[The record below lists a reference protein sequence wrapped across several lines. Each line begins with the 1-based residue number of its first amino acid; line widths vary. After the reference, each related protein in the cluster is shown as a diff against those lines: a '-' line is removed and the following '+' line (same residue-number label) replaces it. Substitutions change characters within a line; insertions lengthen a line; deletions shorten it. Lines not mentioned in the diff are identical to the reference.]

1 MNLNF
6 FHLKHYPFMDSPEA
20 LFFFMSI
27 SHKKALDAILHGV
40 ETRQGIVVILGEQG
54 MGKTTM
60 LQTAARILT
69 QQGQKV
75 LSWLKPPV
83 SFPTLLQT
91 LVQDLGGEASAETVP
106 ELRTRME
113 SLLLADRLAGRPV
126 VLLIDNAHYLPLET
140 LEQFL
145 LLNEQEFAA
154 GKGQLL
160 QVVLFGKPALAK
172 SLQTSECQHLQRCI
186 TTLAP
191 LTKKESRAYIEQR
204 LAKVATRQTPLFT
217 TWALRRI
224 VKVAKGEPQLL
235 NILCTDALQAG
246 VQYRRKPI
254 PLRLARLVTP
264 EYRNPKLALFVRWGL
279 VSVAS
284 LAIFAWL
291 LQGADTPSPRS
302 VKVPDMVRAL
312 LSPPAPTAVKNSSTA
327 PASLHLE
334 PALPYLPAL
343 PASRPPDVPEEKASA
358 VPLAPNTATAEQ
370 TPAAVS
376 PGPAESQ
383 QTPPASS
390 APPAPPAPLPQEP
403 QDTNSTGAPRVV
415 CVRSQRGGYQEKE
428 ILLIDYD
435 KPAVRRLVADGA
447 LNLAPLLSP
456 DGTML
461 AYTSYRRGFPIL
473 YLRHLRTGEDTR
485 VTSDPGIALAGSW
498 SPDMRYLAF
507 SQSIAGNSDIYLYD
521 VRQARVQR
529 LTSHAGIDISPSFA
543 PDGQR
548 LVFASNRD
556 GSLQIYRTDMQGS
569 PPVRLTHSGE
579 FNTAPAWSP
588 RHDTI
593 AYLGRSD
600 NRGLDLY
607 TIQADGSNRQRL
619 TSQGIS
625 EDSPTWAPDGRV
637 LMYSSVR
644 GGVQQLRLIRVDSRE
659 EQALADNKISCQSP
673 QWIAASTR

>member
-1 MNLNF
+1 MDLNYF
-6 FHLKHYPFMDSPEA
+6 QLKRYPFIDSPEA
-20 LFFFMSI
+20 LFFFMSL
-27 SHKKALDAILHGV
+27 SHRKVLDAILHGV

-54 MGKTTM
+54 MGKTTL

-69 QQGQKV
+69 QKGQKV

-91 LVQDLGGEASAETVP
+91 LVHDLGGDASVETVP

-113 SLLLADRLAGRPV
+113 SLLVADRLAGRPV
-126 VLLIDNAHYLPLET
+126 VLLIDNADYLPLET
-140 LEQFL
+140 LAQFL
-145 LLNEQEFAA
+145 LLNEQELSARN
-154 GKGQLL
+154 GPLL

-172 SLQTSECQHLQRCI
+172 ALQTSECQHLQRCI
-186 TTLAP
+186 TVLAP

-204 LAKVATRQTPLFT
+204 LAKVTTRQTPLFT

-284 LAIFAWL
+284 LVIFGWL
-291 LQGADTPSPRS
+291 LQDADTPSVRS
-302 VKVPDMVRAL
+302 AKVTDMARAP
-312 LSPPAPTAVKNSSTA
+312 LSQPAPAATKSPPPAPA
-327 PASLHLE
+327 PLRLE

-343 PASRPPDVPEEKASA
+343 PASRPPDLPEDKASG
-358 VPLAPNTATAEQ
+358 VSLTPNPATPEQ

-383 QTPPASS
+383 PAPPDSS
-390 APPAPPAPLPQEP
+390 ASLAPPAPLPQES
-403 QDTNSTGAPRVV
+403 QGDTGTVVRRVV
-415 CVRSQRGGYQEKE
+415 CVRSQPGGYQEKE

-435 KPAVRRLVADGA
+435 KPAVRRLIADGA

-529 LTSHAGIDISPSFA
+529 LTSHVGIDISPSFA

-569 PPVRLTHSGE
+569 APVRLTHDGE

-593 AYLGRSD
+593 AYLGRSND
-600 NRGLDLY
+600 RGLDLY
-607 TIQADGSNRQRL
+607 TIQADGSNRRRL

-644 GGVQQLRLIRVDSRE
+644 SGIRQLRLIQVDSRE
-659 EQALADNKISCQSP
+659 EQALADNRIACQSP
-673 QWIAASTR
+673 QWIAASTP

>member
-1 MNLNF
+1 MDLRF
-6 FHLKHYPFMDSPEA
+6 FHLKRYPFIDSPEA

-27 SHKKALDAILHGV
+27 SHRKALDAILHGV
-40 ETRQGIVVILGEQG
+40 ETRQGIVMVLGEQG
-54 MGKTTM
+54 MGKTTL

-83 SFPTLLQT
+83 FFPMLLQT
-91 LVQDLGGEASAETVP
+91 LLHDLGAEAVPETVP
-106 ELRTRME
+106 ELRTRLE
-113 SLLLADRLAGRPV
+113 HIVLADRLAGRSV

-145 LLNEQEFAA
+145 LLNEQELPA
-154 GKGQLL
+154 GKGPLL

-172 SLQTSECQHLQRCI
+172 ALQTSECQHLQRDI
-186 TTLAP
+186 TVLAP

-204 LAKVATRQTPLFT
+204 LAKVATRHTPLFT

-224 VKVAKGEPQLL
+224 VKVARGEPQLL

-246 VQYRRKPI
+246 VQYQRKPI

-264 EYRNPKLALFVRWGL
+264 EYRNLKLALFVRWGL

-291 LQGADTPSPRS
+291 LQGVDTPSPRS
-302 VKVPDMVRAL
+302 VTVTDMARAPL
-312 LSPPAPTAVKNSSTA
+312 SQPAPAAVKSPPAVPA
-327 PASLHLE
+327 PFHPE
-334 PALPYLPAL
+334 PALPYLPML
-343 PASRPPDVPEEKASA
+343 PASRAPDVPEDKASA
-358 VPLAPNTATAEQ
+358 EPLTHSTATPSQ

-376 PGPAESQ
+376 PEPAESQ
-383 QTPPASS
+383 QAPPVSS
-390 APPAPPAPLPQEP
+390 APESPQAPLPQES
-403 QDTNSTGAPRVV
+403 QDANSTGVPRVV
-415 CVRSQRGGYQEKE
+415 CVRSQPGGYQGKE
-428 ILLIDYD
+428 IVLVDYD

-456 DGTML
+456 DGTLL
-461 AYTSYRRGFPIL
+461 AYTSYRRGLPIL

-485 VTSDPGIALAGSW
+485 VSSESGIALAGSW

-507 SQSIAGNSDIYLYD
+507 SQSVAGNSDIYLYD

-543 PDGQR
+543 PDSQR

-569 PPVRLTHSGE
+569 APVRLTHGGE

-600 NRGLDLY
+600 DRGLDLY
-607 TIQADGSNRQRL
+607 TIHADGSNRQRL

-644 GGVQQLRLIRVDSRE
+644 GGVRQLRLIRVESRE
-659 EQALADNKISCQSP
+659 EHALADNRIFCQSP
-673 QWIAASTR
+673 QWITSSTP

>member
-1 MNLNF
+1 MDLNF
-6 FHLKHYPFMDSPEA
+6 FQLKRYPFIDSPEA

-27 SHKKALDAILHGV
+27 SHRKALDAILHGV
-40 ETRQGIVVILGEQG
+40 ETRQGIVMILGEQG
-54 MGKTTM
+54 MGKTTL

-69 QQGQKV
+69 KQGQKV

-83 SFPTLLQT
+83 SFLTLLQT
-91 LVQDLGGEASAETVP
+91 LVHDLGGDASAETVP

-126 VLLIDNAHYLPLET
+126 VLLIDNADYLPLET
-140 LEQFL
+140 LAPFL
-145 LLNEQEFAA
+145 LLNEQELSARN
-154 GKGQLL
+154 GPLL

-172 SLQTSECQHLQRCI
+172 ALQTSECQHLQRCI
-186 TTLAP
+186 SVLAP

-217 TWALRRI
+217 PWALRRI
-224 VKVAKGEPQLL
+224 VKVARGEPQLL

-246 VQYRRKPI
+246 VQYRRKRI

-279 VSVAS
+279 VSVTS
-284 LAIFAWL
+284 LVIFGWL
-291 LQGADTPSPRS
+291 LQGADTPSTRS
-302 VKVPDMVRAL
+302 VKVTDMARAPV
-312 LSPPAPTAVKNSSTA
+312 SQPAPAATKGPPTA
-327 PASLHLE
+327 PASVHSE
-334 PALPYLPAL
+334 PALPYLPLL
-343 PASRPPDVPEEKASA
+343 PASRPSDVPEEKAST
-358 VPLAPNTATAEQ
+358 VQLTPNTATPEQ

-376 PGPAESQ
+376 PGPTESQ
-383 QTPPASS
+383 QDQPASS
-390 APPAPPAPLPQEP
+390 ASSAPQAPLPQES
-403 QDTNSTGAPRVV
+403 QDANGTVATRVV

-456 DGTML
+456 DGTIL

-473 YLRHLRTGEDTR
+473 YLRRLKTGEDTQ

-556 GSLQIYRTDMQGS
+556 GTLQIYRTDMQGS
-569 PPVRLTHSGE
+569 APVRLTHGGE
-579 FNTAPAWSP
+579 FNTAPVWSP

-593 AYLGRSD
+593 AYLGRSND
-600 NRGLDLY
+600 RGLDLY

-644 GGVQQLRLIRVDSRE
+644 GGIRQLRLIRVDSRE
-659 EQALADNKISCQSP
+659 EQALADNRISCQSP
-673 QWIAASTR
+673 QWITSSTP